1 MKSLLLLLLFTLLS
15 CAPRGHYLTT
25 AQVRDTTAQA
35 GTFDTLSAYRKAPGA
50 PRNVKVKAYTKK
62 DGTVVKEH
70 YRSAKEKAGS

>member
-1 MKSLLLLLLFTLLS
+1 MKPILFLLFITLLS

-50 PRNVKVKAYTKK
+50 PRNIKVHAYTKK

-70 YRSAKEKAGS
+70 YRSAKNKAGS